1 MQNFRPGSFWVLQFE
16 QVITTTRRIR
26 REGPDPMLSS
36 APVLEYVGLRF
47 ALIVVGYL
55 AGSIPVGVL
64 VARASGGPDPR
75 TIGSGRTGG
84 TNALRALGR
93 KWAAVVVT
101 GDLAK
106 GALPVLLTRLVTGG
120 DSTAEVL
127 VAAACVAGSVR
138 SVFLRFSG
146 GRGVGTGVG
155 TMLVIQPLAVVLA
168 APVFFLVIL
177 ATRYVSLGSLLG
189 SAAMFPAML
198 LIWAVASGWVAP
210 AYLVW
215 AAVGPVLIWL
225 AHADNIDRL
234 LHGKERK
241 FDLGLLGGRRQGG
254 A

>member
-1 MQNFRPGSFWVLQFE
+1 MTAEALLLR
-16 QVITTTRRIR
+16 
-26 REGPDPMLSS
+26 
-36 APVLEYVGLRF
+36 GLLVF
-47 ALIVVGYL
+47 LGYI

-64 VARASGGPDPR
+64 VAKASGGPDPR

-84 TNALRALGR
+84 TNALRAMGR
-93 KWAAVVVT
+93 KWAAVVVA

-106 GALPVLLTRLVTGG
+106 GAVPVLLTRLLTNG

-127 VAAACVAGSVR
+127 VAAAAVGGSVR
-138 SVFLRFSG
+138 SIFMRFAG

-155 TMLVIQPLAVVLA
+155 TMLVIQPLAVILA
-168 APVFFLVIL
+168 APVFILVII

-234 LHGKERK
+234 IHGTERK

>member
-1 MQNFRPGSFWVLQFE
+1 LDQALLLRVLL
-16 QVITTTRRIR
+16 V
-26 REGPDPMLSS
+26 
-36 APVLEYVGLRF
+36 VLAYF
-47 ALIVVGYL
+47 

-84 TNALRALGR
+84 TNSLRALGR
-93 KWAAVVVT
+93 KWAALVVA

-106 GALPVLLTRLVTGG
+106 GALPVLLARLVTGG
-120 DSTAEVL
+120 DSLTEV
-127 VAAACVAGSVR
+127 VVAGAAVLGAVR
-138 SVFLRFSG
+138 SIFLSFSG

-198 LIWAVASGWVAP
+198 LIWAVASGWVPP
-210 AYLVW
+210 AYLLW
-215 AAVGPVLIWL
+215 AAVGPLLIWL
-225 AHADNIDRL
+225 AHADNIERL

-241 FDLGLLGGRRQGG
+241 FDLSLITGGTRRGG

>member
-1 MQNFRPGSFWVLQFE
+1 MTIE
-16 QVITTTRRIR
+16 
-26 REGPDPMLSS
+26 
-36 APVLEYVGLRF
+36 
-47 ALIVVGYL
+47 ALLVRAALVAIGYL

-93 KWAAVVVT
+93 KWAAVVVA
-101 GDLAK
+101 GDLGK
-106 GALPVLLTRLVTGG
+106 GALPVLLARIVTNG
-120 DSTAEVL
+120 DATAEVV
-127 VAAACVAGSVR
+127 VAAACVAGAVR
-138 SVFLRFSG
+138 SIFLNFSG

-168 APVFFLVIL
+168 APVFILVIL

-198 LIWAVASGWVAP
+198 LIWAVASGWVTP

-234 LHGKERK
+234 IHGTERK

>member
-1 MQNFRPGSFWVLQFE
+1 MEALLLR
-16 QVITTTRRIR
+16 
-26 REGPDPMLSS
+26 
-36 APVLEYVGLRF
+36 GLLVF
-47 ALIVVGYL
+47 LAYI

-75 TIGSGRTGG
+75 TVGSGRTGG

-93 KWAAVVVT
+93 KWAALVVA

-106 GALPVLLTRLVTGG
+106 GAVPVLIARWVTGG
-120 DSTAEVL
+120 DTITEVL
-127 VAAACVAGSVR
+127 VAAAAVAGSVR
-138 SVFLRFSG
+138 SVFLNFSG

-155 TMLVIQPLAVVLA
+155 TMLVIQPLAVILA
-168 APVFFLVIL
+168 APVFILVIL

-210 AYLVW
+210 AYLLW

-234 LHGKERK
+234 IHGKERK
-241 FDLGLLGGRRQGG
+241 FDLSLLADRRHQGG

>member
-1 MQNFRPGSFWVLQFE
+1 MPAALPLWV
-16 QVITTTRRIR
+16 
-26 REGPDPMLSS
+26 
-36 APVLEYVGLRF
+36 VL
-47 ALIVVGYL
+47 VVLAYL

-64 VARASGGPDPR
+64 VAKASGGPDPR

-93 KWAAVVVT
+93 KWAAVVVA

-106 GALPVLLTRLVTGG
+106 GAVPVLVARLLTNG

-127 VAAACVAGSVR
+127 VAAAAVAGSVR
-138 SVFLRFSG
+138 SIFLGFSG
-146 GRGVGTGVG
+146 GRGVGAGVG
-155 TMLVIQPLAVVLA
+155 TMLVIQPVAVILA
-168 APVFFLVIL
+168 APVFFVVIL

-198 LIWAVASGWVAP
+198 LIWAVASGWVPP

-215 AAVGPVLIWL
+215 AAVGPVLIWF

-234 LHGKERK
+234 RHGTERK
-241 FDLGLLGGRRQGG
+241 FDLGLLGGRRPGS

>member
-1 MQNFRPGSFWVLQFE
+1 VTLEALLLRAVL
-16 QVITTTRRIR
+16 IA
-26 REGPDPMLSS
+26 G
-36 APVLEYVGLRF
+36 
-47 ALIVVGYL
+47 GYL
-55 AGSIPVGVL
+55 AGSIPVSVL
-64 VARASGGPDPR
+64 VAKASGGPDPR

-93 KWAAVVVT
+93 KWAAVVVA
-101 GDLAK
+101 GDLSK
-106 GALPVLLTRLVTGG
+106 GALPVLIARLVTGG

-127 VAAACVAGSVR
+127 VAAAAVAGSVR
-138 SVFLRFSG
+138 SIFLNFSG

-168 APVFFLVIL
+168 APVFFLAII

-225 AHADNIDRL
+225 AHADNIERL
-234 LHGKERK
+234 IHGTERK
-241 FDLGLLGGRRQGG
+241 FDIGLLGGRRQGG

>member
-1 MQNFRPGSFWVLQFE
+1 LDQALLLRGLLVVL
-16 QVITTTRRIR
+16 
-26 REGPDPMLSS
+26 
-36 APVLEYVGLRF
+36 A
-47 ALIVVGYL
+47 YL
-55 AGSIPVGVL
+55 AGSIPVGVI

-93 KWAAVVVT
+93 KWAALVVV

-106 GALPVLLTRLVTGG
+106 GAGPVLVARYATGG
-120 DSTAEVL
+120 DSLAEVL
-127 VAAACVAGSVR
+127 VAAAAVAGSVR
-138 SVFLRFSG
+138 SIFLNFSG

-168 APVFFLVIL
+168 APVFFLAIL

-189 SAAMFPAML
+189 SAAMFPATL
-198 LIWAVASGWVAP
+198 LIWAVASGWVQP

-234 LHGKERK
+234 LHGTERK
-241 FDLGLLGGRRQGG
+241 FDLGLITRDSRRGG